1 MQDCFHSTVL
11 ASPVNLM
18 AITNT
23 DVRYPYFIPHFIVTL
38 QTLAGLAPF
47 YRHRKALA
55 QNGLFS
61 HSER

>member
-1 MQDCFHSTVL
+1 MQDCFSSTAL

-18 AITNT
+18 TVTNI
-23 DVRYPYFIPHFIVTL
+23 DIRHPYFIPDFIIAL
-38 QTLAGLAPF
+38 QRLAGLAPF